1 MTSLLVVGMP
11 NSGKSTFI
19 AALRHLLVADEV
31 PIDLRLAEL
40 SESESHLNRLENS
53 WLDCEVIERT
63 KPATEGWVELKVQ
76 DKKTFALL
84 TLRIPDLRGE
94 AFEQPACIG
103 QCETDLFNALS
114 EANGILLFTNAD
126 REDDSLLIDDLVDIL
141 GFDDLGDADNEAPPE
156 VGSDT
161 TEALADGEEESP
173 AAEDIEKSFN
183 PEEMPEE
190 VKLVE
195 FLQVANRR
203 PLASRR
209 RKIAIIVS
217 AWDVVTANGR
227 DEGVTAAQW
236 IETQRPMLAQFIATN
251 ADLWEPRVYGVSAQG
266 GKLPRDKNAL
276 KMVRRPSERIRII
289 GHGAEEHDL
298 SAPLRWMLPI
308 AN

>member
-19 AALRHLLVADEV
+19 AALRHLLVANEV
-31 PIDLRLAEL
+31 PIDLCLAEL
-40 SESESHLNRLENS
+40 SESEGHLNRLENT

-76 DKKTFALL
+76 DKNTLALL

-103 QCETDLFNALS
+103 QCETDLFDALS

-126 REDDSLLIDDLVDIL
+126 REDDSLLIDDLADIF
-141 GFDDLGDADNEAPPE
+141 GSDDLGH
-156 VGSDT
+156 
-161 TEALADGEEESP
+161 ADGEMEP
-173 AAEDIEKSFN
+173 LAAEETEKSFN

-195 FLQVANRR
+195 FLQIANRR

-217 AWDVVTANGR
+217 AWDVVTANER
-227 DEGVTAAQW
+227 NEGVTAAQW
-236 IETQRPMLAQFIATN
+236 IETRRPMLAQFIAVN
-251 ADLWEPRVYGVSAQG
+251 PDLWESRVYGVSAQG
-266 GKLPRDKNAL
+266 GKLPRDKTAL
-276 KMVRRPSERIRII
+276 KKVRRPSERIQII

>member
-1 MTSLLVVGMP
+1 MTSLLLVGMP

-31 PIDLRLAEL
+31 PIDLRLVEL
-40 SESESHLNRLENS
+40 SESEGHLNRLENT
-53 WLDCEVIERT
+53 WLDCEVIDRT

-76 DKKTFALL
+76 NKKTLALL

-103 QCETDLFNALS
+103 KCETDLFEALS
-114 EANGILLFTNAD
+114 AANGILLFTNAD

-141 GFDDLGDADNEAPPE
+141 GFDNLDLDNKIAQPE
-156 VGSDT
+156 ENIDTNEGLTNGS
-161 TEALADGEEESP
+161 EESSLIED
-173 AAEDIEKSFN
+173 AEQAFKPEK
-183 PEEMPEE
+183 MPEE

-203 PLASRR
+203 PLVSRL

-217 AWDVVTANGR
+217 AWDVVTATGN
-227 DEGVTAAQW
+227 DKAITAAQW
-236 IETQRPMLAQFIATN
+236 LETQRPMLAQFIATN
-251 ADLWEPRVYGVSAQG
+251 TDLWESRVYGVSAQG
-266 GKLPRDKNAL
+266 GKLPRDKTTL
-276 KMVRRPSERIRII
+276 KKVRRPSERIRIN
-289 GHGAEEHDL
+289 GHGAEDHDL

-308 AN
+308 TD

>member
-1 MTSLLVVGMP
+1 MTSLLVAGMP

-19 AALRHLLVADEV
+19 AALRHLLVANEV
-31 PIDLRLAEL
+31 PIDLCLAEL
-40 SESESHLNRLENS
+40 SESEGHLNRLENT
-53 WLDCEVIERT
+53 WLDCEIIERT
-63 KPATEGWVELKVQ
+63 KPATEGWVELRVQ
-76 DKKTFALL
+76 DKNTLALL

-103 QCETDLFNALS
+103 QCETDLFAALS

-126 REDDSLLIDDLVDIL
+126 REDDSLLIDDLVDIF
-141 GFDDLGDADNEAPPE
+141 GSDDLGDADGE
-156 VGSDT
+156 VDP
-161 TEALADGEEESP
+161 L
-173 AAEDIEKSFN
+173 AAEEAEKSFN

-195 FLQVANRR
+195 FLQIANRR

-217 AWDVVTANGR
+217 AWDVVSANER
-227 DEGVTAAQW
+227 NEGVTAAQW
-236 IETQRPMLAQFIATN
+236 IETRRPMLAQFIAAN
-251 ADLWEPRVYGVSAQG
+251 ADLWESRVYGVSAQG
-266 GKLPRDKNAL
+266 GKLPRDKTAL
-276 KMVRRPSERIRII
+276 KKVRRPSERVQII

>member
-19 AALRHLLVADEV
+19 AALRHLLVANEV
-31 PIDLRLAEL
+31 PIDLCLAEL
-40 SESESHLNRLENS
+40 SESEGHLNRLENT

-76 DKKTFALL
+76 DKNTLALL

-103 QCETDLFNALS
+103 QCETDLFDALS

-126 REDDSLLIDDLVDIL
+126 REDDSLLIDDLADIF
-141 GFDDLGDADNEAPPE
+141 GSDDLGDADGE
-156 VGSDT
+156 V
-161 TEALADGEEESP
+161 EPL
-173 AAEDIEKSFN
+173 AAEETEKSFK

-195 FLQVANRR
+195 FLQIANRR

-217 AWDVVTANGR
+217 AWDVVTANER
-227 DEGVTAAQW
+227 NEGVTAAQW
-236 IETQRPMLAQFIATN
+236 IETRRPMLAQFIAVN
-251 ADLWEPRVYGVSAQG
+251 SDLWESRVYGVSAQG
-266 GKLPRDKNAL
+266 GKLPRDKTAL
-276 KMVRRPSERIRII
+276 KKVRRPSERIQII

>member
-31 PIDLRLAEL
+31 PIDLCLAEL

-76 DKKTFALL
+76 DKKTFTLL

-103 QCETDLFNALS
+103 QCETDLFDALS

-126 REDDSLLIDDLVDIL
+126 REDDSLLIDDLADIF
-141 GFDDLGDADNEAPPE
+141 GADDLDDAHGDVEP
-156 VGSDT
+156 
-161 TEALADGEEESP
+161 L
-173 AAEDIEKSFN
+173 AAEDAEKSFN

-195 FLQVANRR
+195 FLQIANRR

-217 AWDVVTANGR
+217 AWDVVAANER
-227 DEGVTAAQW
+227 NEGVTAAEW
-236 IETQRPMLAQFIATN
+236 IETRRPMLAQFIAAN
-251 ADLWEPRVYGVSAQG
+251 SDLWESRVYGVSAQG
-266 GKLPRDKNAL
+266 GKLPRDKTAL
-276 KMVRRPSERIRII
+276 QKVRRPSERIQII